1 MTCSVPAIFITVI
14 IINGGYDSGIGRP
27 AVCVC
32 LMRQCVIAGNL
43 DQLISHCSQGCM
55 ILMDLVHV
63 ICFFNHI
70 VHMHKCTKVSL
81 PVDIQSFTPKQC
93 MYTLHI
99 NILKPVITK
108 NGKILYAD

>member
-63 ICFFNHI
+63 VCF
-70 VHMHKCTKVSL
+70 
-81 PVDIQSFTPKQC
+81 
-93 MYTLHI
+93 
-99 NILKPVITK
+99 
-108 NGKILYAD
+108 